1 MRETISE
8 RCREGEAWCKKE
20 RDTGSHREKER
31 DTFSRESQRETHRI
45 KERHRIRERDTQSQ
59 RETESKRDR
68 PTLLERDTQSNR
80 KRDPESEREG
90 DMEGLLVTLR
100 QNLGQEEGCSPVQ
113 VS

>member
-1 MRETISE
+1 MRETISG

-31 DTFSRESQRETHRI
+31 DTFSRE
-45 KERHRIRERDTQSQ
+45 SQ